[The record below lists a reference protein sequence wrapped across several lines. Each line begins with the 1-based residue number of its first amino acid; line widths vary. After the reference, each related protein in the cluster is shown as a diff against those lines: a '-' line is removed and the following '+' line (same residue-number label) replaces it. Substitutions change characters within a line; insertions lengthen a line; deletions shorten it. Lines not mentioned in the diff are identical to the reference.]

1 MREAPETLRATR
13 GGLGTLVLVFALG
26 GLPMAEAQAEEDS
39 IDAPEPPEK
48 IEAIVVVGSRRAPRS
63 VLASP
68 APIDVLG
75 SEDLRAQAG
84 TDMDDILRTL
94 SPSYNVQRHGIDDEA
109 TLVRPATLRGLP
121 PDNTLLLVNGK
132 RRHRSGVIALL
143 GTSLNT
149 GSQGPDLSVIPT
161 IAIEQIELLRDGASA
176 QYGSDAIA
184 GVLNYRLKDANEG
197 ISLEARYGEFLQR
210 NDGETLQI
218 AGNIGLPLTQAGFLN
233 LSMEYRDAEPTVRS
247 GTRANA
253 AELIRRGYPIASLAQ
268 IWGSPEVE
276 NAWSF
281 FVNSGIEL
289 GSGVEAYAFG
299 GYAERTNEGG
309 FFFRAP
315 GTSSARSGVFRS
327 GTERVVADLD
337 PTDAVDCA
345 AGLPP
350 LAADFATVESFVD
363 ANSGRCFLFNEYFP
377 GGFTPRFGADIT
389 DWSGVAGVRGEFASG
404 LRWDAS
410 VSYGHSNIE
419 FFLYNTINASLGP
432 DTPTSFRPRDYLQ
445 TEVSLNL
452 EFAYPLEL
460 GFLTSPLNIAW
471 GAEWREETFE
481 TKPGDPKSYEPGA
494 YSAEGFSVGS
504 NGYQGLNPKFAGA
517 WDRPN
522 YALYLDLEADVIDTL
537 LLGVAVRYEDFYDD
551 FGDTLKGKLSALW
564 RVADRI
570 SLRSTASTGFRAPS
584 PGQAN
589 LRLLT
594 TTFSGDGGLIESG
607 QLPPTDPVASALGG
621 EELTE
626 EEAFSFSFGVVIEL
640 AEDLNLTLDYFDI
653 LIEDRIALTGNISI
667 TDEIARLIKDQDVFA
682 GVGELKEIKFF
693 ANDFDTRTRGID
705 LVLTW
710 SHDWDSDNKTDVSL
724 AYNWT
729 KTELDEFSPPRQVIS
744 FPGKALLD
752 QPLSVNLLTRRREV
766 EIEDLNP
773 EHRLVLIGRH
783 RIGQW
788 SALLRLSYFDDWKAC
803 RFQSNSCASSSGDDY
818 LDSFDGEWIA
828 DAEIGYAFY
837 DHYRLNVGMQ
847 NIFDQV
853 PRAPVGETLGQGNL
867 HPESTPWDYNG
878 AFWYVRISAEF

>member
-1 MREAPETLRATR
+1 MLIGLRILRALR
-13 GGLGTLVLVFALG
+13 GSLGALVLVFG
-26 GLPMAEAQAEEDS
+26 FTGFPMAHAQTGEDS
-39 IDAPEPPEK
+39 ASAPEPPEK
-48 IEAIVVVGSRRAPRS
+48 IEAIVVVGSRRASRS
-63 VLASP
+63 VLESP

-75 SEDLRAQAG
+75 PEDLRRQAG

-143 GTSLNT
+143 GSSLT
-149 GSQGPDLSVIPT
+149 AGSQGPDLSVIPT

-197 ISLEARYGEFLQR
+197 ISLEARYGEYFEGT
-210 NDGETLQI
+210 DGETLQI
-218 AGNIGLPLTQAGFLN
+218 AGNIGLPLTEAGFLN
-233 LSMEYRDAEPTVRS
+233 LSLEYRDAEPTVRS

-253 AELIRRGYPIASLAQ
+253 AELIRRGYPVASPAQ
-268 IWGSPEVE
+268 IWGSPEVD

-281 FVNSGIEL
+281 LVNAGIEL
-289 GSGVEAYAFG
+289 GGGVEAYAFG
-299 GYAERTNEGG
+299 GYAKRTNEGG

-315 GTSSARSGVFRS
+315 GSASARNGVFRS
-327 GTERVVADLD
+327 GTERVVADLA
-337 PTDAVDCA
+337 PTDAVDCTS
-345 AGLPP
+345 GLPS
-350 LAADFATVESFVD
+350 LTADFAAVESFVD
-363 ANSGRCFLFNEYFP
+363 ANSGRCFLFNERFP

-410 VSYGHSNIE
+410 VGYGRSNIE
-419 FFLYNTINASLGP
+419 FFLYNTVNASLGP

-460 GFLTSPLNIAW
+460 GFLASPLNIAW

-481 TKPGDPKSYEPGA
+481 SKPGDPKSYEAGA
-494 YSAEGFSVGS
+494 YGSQGFSVGS
-504 NGYQGLNPKFAGA
+504 NGYQGLNPKFAGE

-522 YALYLDLEADVIDTL
+522 YALYLDLEADATDAL

-551 FGDTLKGKLSALW
+551 FGDTLNGKLSALW
-564 RVADRI
+564 RVTDRI

-589 LRLLT
+589 LRVLA
-594 TTFSGDGGLIESG
+594 TTFSGEGGLIESG
-607 QLPPTDPVASALGG
+607 QLPATDPVATALGG

-626 EEAFSFSFGVVIEL
+626 EEAFNFSFGVVIEL
-640 AEDLNLTLDYFDI
+640 AEELDLTLDYFDI
-653 LIEDRIALTGNISI
+653 SIEDRIALTGNISI
-667 TDEIARLIKDQDVFA
+667 TDEITRLIESQDVFA
-682 GVGELKEIKFF
+682 GAGNLKEIKFF
-693 ANDFDTRTRGID
+693 ANDFDTRTRGLD

-710 SHDWDSDNKTDVSL
+710 SHDWDSETETDVNL
-724 AYNWT
+724 AWNWT
-729 KTELDEFSPPRQVIS
+729 KTDLDDFSPPRQVSS
-744 FPGKALLD
+744 FPGKAVLD
-752 QPLSVNLLTRRREV
+752 QPLSVSLLTRRREV
-766 EIEDLNP
+766 EIEDMNP
-773 EHRLVLIGRH
+773 EHRVVLTGRH
-783 RIGQW
+783 RMGPW

-803 RFQSNSCASSSGDDY
+803 RFQNSDCASGSGEDY

-828 DAEIGYAFY
+828 DAEIGYAFT
-837 DHYRLNVGMQ
+837 DHHRVDVGVQ
-847 NIFDQV
+847 NIFDRV
-853 PRAPVGETLGQGNL
+853 PRAPVGETLGQGNR

-878 AFWYVRISAEF
+878 AFWYARISAEF